1 VNQANTLLTQGP
13 EWSARV
19 APKVLALLLGAA
31 RAGRTLTYSQLDA
44 ALHEQHGE
52 DEHRRKTVYS
62 HPLERIGQA
71 LEALA
76 REWRTAI
83 PPLTALVVTKDD
95 RRLPGEGADGFINHY
110 LRASGSALL
119 APATRGEQIEAVH
132 QAIWAYPDWDK
143 VGRALQVLPQEM
155 DSDPAAPATS
165 HPAATGEESPAHQRL
180 KRWAASHPGA
190 FAALGQYRRGWV
202 EYPLASGDRLDVF
215 LASDQACL
223 AIEVKTSQ
231 APEEE
236 LKRGLYQ
243 CVKYR
248 ATLEAMYR
256 VRQQE
261 MTVQA
266 VLFTPQTLP
275 PELRRM
281 AAMLDVPVLPAP
293 RESEDG

>member
-1 VNQANTLLTQGP
+1 MNQAYTLLTHGP

-52 DEHRRKTVYS
+52 DEHPRKTVYS

-76 REWRTAI
+76 QEWHAVL
-83 PPLTALVVTKDD
+83 PPLTALVVTKDHH
-95 RRLPGEGADGFINHY
+95 LPGEGADGFINHY
-110 LRASGSALL
+110 LKASGRPPLV
-119 APATRGEQIEAVH
+119 PATRGEQVEAVH

-143 VGRALQVLPQEM
+143 VGRALQVLPQVA
-155 DSDPAAPATS
+155 DSDPAAPAMP
-165 HPAATGEESPAHQRL
+165 HPFARGEESPAHKSL
-180 KRWAASHPGA
+180 KRWAATHPDAFATLGSYPPGA
-190 FAALGQYRRGWV
+190 
-202 EYPLASGDRLDVF
+202 EEHPLDSGDEVDAF
-215 LASDQACL
+215 LANDHACL

-231 APEEE
+231 APELE
-236 LKRGLYQ
+236 LQRGIYQ

-256 VRQQE
+256 VLRQE
-261 MTVQA
+261 MTVKT
-266 VLFTPQTLP
+266 VLFTPQPLP
-275 PELRRM
+275 DRLKHM
-281 AAMLDVPVLPAP
+281 ANLLGVSVKQAP
-293 RESEDG
+293 KEAEDG

>member
-1 VNQANTLLTQGP
+1 
-13 EWSARV
+13 
-19 APKVLALLLGAA
+19 
-31 RAGRTLTYSQLDA
+31 
-44 ALHEQHGE
+44 
-52 DEHRRKTVYS
+52 
-62 HPLERIGQA
+62 
-71 LEALA
+71 
-76 REWRTAI
+76 
-83 PPLTALVVTKDD
+83 
-95 RRLPGEGADGFINHY
+95 
-110 LRASGSALL
+110 
-119 APATRGEQIEAVH
+119 
-132 QAIWAYPDWDK
+132 
-143 VGRALQVLPQEM
+143 
-155 DSDPAAPATS
+155 
-165 HPAATGEESPAHQRL
+165 
-180 KRWAASHPGA
+180 
-190 FAALGQYRRGWV
+190 
-202 EYPLASGDRLDVF
+202 
-215 LASDQACL
+215 
-223 AIEVKTSQ
+223 VKTSQ